1 MKYPKILSALAIDS
15 RTLLLE
21 FDNKEKKKYDITPLL
36 KREIFFPLKNSDFF
50 KAVKVDQG
58 GYAVMWDSNID
69 LSEYELWRNGQPVS

>member
-15 RTLLLE
+15 RTLLIE

-36 KREIFFPLKNSDFF
+36 KREMFFPLKNSGFF

-58 GYAVMWDSNID
+58 GYAVVWDSNID

>member
-36 KREIFFPLKNSDFF
+36 KREIFFPLKNSYFF

-58 GYAVMWDSNID
+58 GYAVVWDSNID